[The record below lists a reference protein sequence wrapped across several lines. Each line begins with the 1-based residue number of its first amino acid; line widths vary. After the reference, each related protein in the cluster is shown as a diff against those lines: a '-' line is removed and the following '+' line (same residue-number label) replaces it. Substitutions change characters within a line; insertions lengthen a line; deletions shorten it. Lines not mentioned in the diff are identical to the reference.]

1 VRYFLFTAMLCV
13 PLATAAP
20 QSQSSQPPTSFTVPT
35 PAEQIALAVLPAP
48 LSLRDGAT
56 VMGYNR
62 QGQLVRLRAGNNG
75 IICLA
80 ADPRETRFHTSC
92 YHSALEPFMAR
103 GRAIRARHGSN
114 REILDSIRLADIR
127 AGRLRMPQRSV
138 LYQIFAER
146 DSVDARTA
154 RVRSPSYLH
163 VVYLPGATSES
174 TGLTTDALRGTP
186 WLMYPG
192 TPWAHIMIVP

>member
-1 VRYFLFTAMLCV
+1 MPV
-13 PLATAAP
+13 
-20 QSQSSQPPTSFTVPT
+20 SFTVPT
-35 PAEQIALAVLPAP
+35 PAEQIALAVLAAP
-48 LSLRDGAT
+48 LNLRDGAT
-56 VMGYNR
+56 ILGYNR
-62 QGQLVRLRAGNNG
+62 EGQLVRLRAGNNG

-80 ADPRETRFHTSC
+80 SDPREPRFHTSC
-92 YHSALEPFMAR
+92 YHSALDPFMAR

-114 REILDSIRLADIR
+114 REVIDSIRLAEIR
-127 AGRLRMPQRSV
+127 AGRLRMPPRSV

-146 DSVDARTA
+146 DSVDVTTA

-163 VVYLPGATSES
+163 VVYLPYATSES

-192 TPWAHIMIVP
+192 KPWAHIMIVP